1 MKATS
6 VVTPSPSIPILN
18 RDTADTSV
26 NRPDEIDWHLVS
38 SVRKVA
44 WKTGTSYGFRDAWAV
59 GMTPEYAVG
68 VWAGNAKGNGVP
80 GLTGARTA
88 GPVMFGIFNLLPSGG
103 WFEEPLSEEGITAE
117 VCHDSGHLAGMDC
130 TRKDTL
136 LLPKKALR
144 SDPCPY
150 HKTVEGVRTFI
161 LPPSMEWYYRQ
172 HHPEY
177 KPYIPEKKEGNS
189 LMEFIYP
196 EEGATITIPRQ
207 LDGSIAGVT
216 FNLAHRTPDS
226 VVYWHLDRL
235 PSWLRAVVRKHPRRF
250 QSKSVTLSLRQ
261 WR

>member
-1 MKATS
+1 
-6 VVTPSPSIPILN
+6 
-18 RDTADTSV
+18 
-26 NRPDEIDWHLVS
+26 
-38 SVRKVA
+38 
-44 WKTGTSYGFRDAWAV
+44 
-59 GMTPEYAVG
+59 
-68 VWAGNAKGNGVP
+68 
-80 GLTGARTA
+80 
-88 GPVMFGIFNLLPSGG
+88 MFGIFNLLPSGG

-226 VVYWHLDRL
+226 VVYWHLDNEYLGETRFIHQMNIK
-235 PSWLRAVVRKHPRRF
+235 PASGRHVVTVMDEDGN
-250 QSKSVTLSLRQ
+250 SLSVSFIIT
-261 WR
+261 